1 MQPVETW
8 HAASLSH
15 EHRSS
20 NLLALIYIPLVAD
33 RCLQSLPLYRSTDC
47 KSLPLYGSTDC
58 KSALATRRIPTLQ
71 TLRLWLGGL
80 EKYRDLTGFQN
91 LLGLCRNKPPI
102 PLQGFEIWGDS
113 VPTLSSSYKVRDK
126 RPPCRLKTQSP
137 KCKFT
142 AFQSALAKLARQM
155 YIIKT
160 LFQ

>member
-20 NLLALIYIPLVAD
+20 YLLALIYLSLVVY
-33 RCLQSLPLYRSTDC
+33 RWMQSV
-47 KSLPLYGSTDC
+47 PLYGSTDC

-102 PLQGFEIWGDS
+102 PLQGFEIWDDS
-113 VPTLSSSYKVRDK
+113 VPTLSSFHYLERAS
-126 RPPCRLKTQSP
+126 LKETPSL
-137 KCKFT
+137 KFT
-142 AFQSALAKLARQM
+142 VTNQVTTDLLVA
-155 YIIKT
+155 
-160 LFQ
+160 

>member
-20 NLLALIYIPLVAD
+20 YLLALIYLSLVVY
-33 RCLQSLPLYRSTDC
+33 RWMQSA
-47 KSLPLYGSTDC
+47 PLYGSTDC

-126 RPPCRLKTQSP
+126 RPPCRLKTQAP

-142 AFQSALAKLARQM
+142 AFQS
-155 YIIKT
+155 
-160 LFQ
+160 